1 MKLSEQIREPATR
14 IGGTI
19 RSCTVEWF
27 LEKADEA
34 AQLEAENE
42 ALRKAYKKIQ
52 DADGPD
58 VTMPIDMTLAMG
70 EMTDLINRSK
80 P

>member
-1 MKLSEQIREPATR
+1 MKLSELRDRLQDEFDSRETP
-14 IGGTI
+14 IQWGTFMLGK
-19 RSCTVEWF
+19 V
-27 LEKADEA
+27 

-42 ALRKAYKKIQ
+42 ALRKTYKKIQ